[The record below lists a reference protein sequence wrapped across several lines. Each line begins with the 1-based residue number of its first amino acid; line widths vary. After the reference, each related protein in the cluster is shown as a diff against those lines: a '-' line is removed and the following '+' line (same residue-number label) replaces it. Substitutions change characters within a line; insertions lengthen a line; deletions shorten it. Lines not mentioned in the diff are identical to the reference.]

1 MEDEHPHS
9 GTPYAEFVGCLA
21 PCSTRKVP
29 GTVLYGDHYRAIYL
43 KGLGGEKPEL
53 PVAWADLEAAA
64 EEAMP
69 EASADYVYATA
80 GTGDTYRENRDAFE
94 RYRIVPRMLRDVAE
108 RDLSVELFGQTL
120 PAPVALAPI
129 GVQTAAHPDGER
141 ATARAA
147 ATLGLPFVISTAS
160 DTSMED
166 IAEAGGDA
174 PRWFQLY
181 WPSDEGV
188 ARSLVDRAEACG
200 CGAIVVT
207 ADNYIPGWKPRDL
220 QRAELPFIKGVG
232 VAQFF
237 TDPVFLAALE
247 KSPEED
253 LGAAVGHYLGVF
265 VNPSLTWDDL
275 ERLRSW
281 TSLPIVVKGILH
293 PDDAAEARERGVDGI
308 VVSNHGGRQVDG
320 AIATIDALGPI
331 ADEVGSDMA
340 VLLDSGVRSGA
351 DAFRALALGAHA
363 VLLGRPWIWGLAL
376 AGEAGVEEVL
386 RRFLAELDLTL
397 ALSGYTRPSELGAEA
412 LHRHPLG

>member
-1 MEDEHPHS
+1 M
-9 GTPYAEFVGCLA
+9 
-21 PCSTRKVP
+21 
-29 GTVLYGDHYRAIYL
+29 LYGDHYRAIYL
-43 KGLGGEKPEL
+43 KGLAGEKPEL
-53 PVAWADLEAAA
+53 PVSWADLEAAA
-64 EEAMP
+64 EEAMEP
-69 EASADYVYATA
+69 AAADYVYATA

-94 RYRIVPRMLRDVAE
+94 RWRIVPRMLRDVAE
-108 RDLSVELFGQTL
+108 RDLTTEILGQKL
-120 PAPVALAPI
+120 PAPVMLAPI

-147 ATLGLPFVISTAS
+147 ATLGLPMVISTAS

-166 IAEAGGDA
+166 IADAAPEA

-188 ARSLVDRAEACG
+188 ARSLVDRAEASG

-220 QRAELPFIKGVG
+220 QRAELPFIKGIG

-237 TDPVFLAALE
+237 TDPVFRAALE
-247 KSPEED
+247 KPPEED

-281 TSLPIVVKGILH
+281 TSLPVLIKGILH
-293 PDDAAEARERGVDGI
+293 PDDATEARERGVDGI

-320 AIATIDALGPI
+320 AIATIDALPAI
-331 ADEVGSDMA
+331 ADAVGSD
-340 VLLDSGVRSGA
+340 LEILFDSGVRSGS
-351 DAFRALALGAHA
+351 DAFRALALGADA
-363 VLLGRPWIWGLAL
+363 VLLGRPWVWGLAL

-386 RRFLAELDLTL
+386 RRFLAELDLTM
-397 ALSGYTRPSELGAEA
+397 ALSGYTRPSELSASA
-412 LHRHPLG
+412 LHRQALG

>member
-1 MEDEHPHS
+1 M
-9 GTPYAEFVGCLA
+9 
-21 PCSTRKVP
+21 
-29 GTVLYGDHYRAIYL
+29 LYGDHYRAIYL
-43 KGLGGEKPEL
+43 KGLAGEKPEL
-53 PVAWADLEAAA
+53 PVAWAELEAAA
-64 EEAMP
+64 EAAMP

-108 RDLSVELFGQTL
+108 RDLATELFGRKL

-147 ATLGLPFVISTAS
+147 AALGLPMVISTAS

-166 IAEAGGDA
+166 LAEAGGEG

-220 QRAELPFIKGVG
+220 QRAELPFIKGIG

-237 TDPVFLAALE
+237 TDPVFRAALE
-247 KSPEED
+247 KPPEED

-293 PDDAAEARERGVDGI
+293 PDDAAEARERGADGI

-320 AIATIDALGPI
+320 AIAAIDALGPI
-331 ADEVGSDMA
+331 ADEVGSNLSI
-340 VLLDSGVRSGA
+340 LLDSGVRSGA
-351 DAFRALALGAHA
+351 DAFRALALGADG

-386 RRFLAELDLTL
+386 RRFLAELDLTM
-397 ALSGYTRPSELGAEA
+397 ALSGYIRPSQLGPEA
-412 LHRHPLG
+412 LHRHSLG

>member
-1 MEDEHPHS
+1 M
-9 GTPYAEFVGCLA
+9 
-21 PCSTRKVP
+21 
-29 GTVLYGDHYRAIYL
+29 LYGDHYRAIYM
-43 KGLGGEKPEL
+43 KGLAGEKPEL
-53 PVAWADLEAAA
+53 PVDWAELEAAA
-64 EEAMP
+64 EAAMDDS
-69 EASADYVYATA
+69 AADYVYATA
-80 GTGDTYRENRDAFE
+80 GTGDTYSENREAFA
-94 RYRIVPRMLRDVAE
+94 RYRIVPRMLRDVAQ
-108 RDLSVELFGQTL
+108 RDLSTELFGQTL

-129 GVQTAAHPDGER
+129 GVQTSAHPDGER

-147 ATLGLPFVISTAS
+147 ATLELPMVISTAS

-166 IAEAGGDA
+166 IAEAGGPDA
-174 PRWFQLY
+174 PRWYQLY

-200 CGAIVVT
+200 CSAIVVT

-237 TDPVFLAALE
+237 SDPVFRAALE
-247 KSPEED
+247 KTPEED

-281 TSLPIVVKGILH
+281 TSLPVLVKGILH
-293 PDDAAEARERGVDGI
+293 PEDAVEARERGVDGI

-331 ADEVGSDMA
+331 AEEVGSDLA
-340 VLLDSGVRSGA
+340 ILLDSGVRSGA
-351 DAFRALALGAHA
+351 DAFRALALGADA
-363 VLLGRPWIWGLAL
+363 VLLGRPWVWGLAL
-376 AGEAGVEEVL
+376 GGEEGVEEVL
-386 RRFLAELDLTL
+386 RRFLAELDLTM
-397 ALSGYTRPSELGAEA
+397 ALSGYTRPSDLGPEA
-412 LHRHPLG
+412 LHRPSLG

>member
-1 MEDEHPHS
+1 
-9 GTPYAEFVGCLA
+9 
-21 PCSTRKVP
+21 
-29 GTVLYGDHYRAIYL
+29 VLYGDHYRAIYL
-43 KGLGGEKPEL
+43 KGLAGEKPEL
-53 PVAWADLEAAA
+53 PVSWADLEAAA
-64 EEAMP
+64 EEAMEP
-69 EASADYVYATA
+69 AAADYVFATA

-94 RYRIVPRMLRDVAE
+94 RWRIVPRMLRDVAE
-108 RDLSVELFGQTL
+108 RDLTTEILGQKL
-120 PAPVALAPI
+120 PAPVMLAPI

-147 ATLGLPFVISTAS
+147 ATLGLPMVISTAS
-160 DTSMED
+160 DTSVEN
-166 IAEAGGDA
+166 IADAAPDA

-188 ARSLVDRAEACG
+188 ARSLVDRAEASG

-220 QRAELPFIKGVG
+220 QRAELPFIKGIG

-247 KSPEED
+247 KPPEED
-253 LGAAVGHYLGVF
+253 LGAAVGLYLGVF

-281 TSLPIVVKGILH
+281 TSLPILIKGILH

-320 AIATIDALGPI
+320 AIATIDALPAI
-331 ADEVGSDMA
+331 ADAVGSDLA
-340 VLLDSGVRSGA
+340 ILLDSGVRSGS
-351 DAFRALALGAHA
+351 DAFRALALGADA
-363 VLLGRPWIWGLAL
+363 VLLGRPWVWGLAL

-386 RRFLAELDLTL
+386 RRFLAELDLTM
-397 ALSGYTRPSELGAEA
+397 ALSGYTRPSELSASA
-412 LHRHPLG
+412 LHRQALG

>member
-1 MEDEHPHS
+1 VD
-9 GTPYAEFVGCLA
+9 F
-21 PCSTRKVP
+21 
-29 GTVLYGDHYRAIYL
+29 GDHYRSIYL
-43 KGLGGEKPEL
+43 KGLAGETPEL
-53 PVAWADLEAAA
+53 PVAWAELEAAA
-64 EEAMP
+64 EGAMP

-108 RDLSVELFGQTL
+108 RDLTTEILGQKL
-120 PAPVALAPI
+120 PAPVLLAPV
-129 GVQTAAHPDGER
+129 GVQTLVHPDGER

-147 ATLGLPFVISTAS
+147 ATLGLPMVISTAS

-166 IAEAGGDA
+166 IAEASGDG
-174 PRWFQLY
+174 PRWYQLY
-181 WPSDEGV
+181 WPADQGI
-188 ARSLVDRAEACG
+188 ARSLVDRAEASG
-200 CGAIVVT
+200 CSAIVVT

-237 TDPVFLAALE
+237 TDPVFLAALQ
-247 KSPEED
+247 KTPEED
-253 LGAAVGHYLGVF
+253 LGAAVGHYLGVY

-281 TSLPIVVKGILH
+281 TSLPILVKGILH

-320 AIATIDALGPI
+320 AIASIDALGPI
-331 ADEVGSDMA
+331 ADEVGQDLA
-340 VLLDSGVRSGA
+340 ILLDSGVRSGA
-351 DAFRALALGAHA
+351 DAFRALAMGADA
-363 VLLGRPWIWGLAL
+363 VLLGRPWLWGLAL

-386 RRFLAELDLTL
+386 RRFLAELDLTM
-397 ALSGYTRPSELGAEA
+397 ALTGYTRPSELGPEA

>member
-1 MEDEHPHS
+1 VD
-9 GTPYAEFVGCLA
+9 
-21 PCSTRKVP
+21 
-29 GTVLYGDHYRAIYL
+29 YGDHYRAIYL
-43 KGLGGEKPEL
+43 KGLAGEKPEL
-53 PVAWADLEAAA
+53 PISWAELEAAA
-64 EEAMP
+64 EEAM
-69 EASADYVYATA
+69 EDAAADYVYATA
-80 GTGDTYRENRDAFE
+80 GTGDTFRENRDAFA
-94 RYRIVPRMLRDVAE
+94 RWRIVPRMLRDVAE
-108 RDLSVELFGQTL
+108 RDLTTEILGQTL

-129 GVQTAAHPDGER
+129 GVQTAAHADGES
-141 ATARAA
+141 ATAKAA
-147 ATLGLPFVISTAS
+147 ATLGLPMVISTAS

-166 IAEAGGDA
+166 IAEAAPDA

-188 ARSLVDRAEACG
+188 ARSLVDRAEASG

-237 TDPVFLAALE
+237 SDPVFRAALE
-247 KSPEED
+247 KPPEED

-281 TSLPIVVKGILH
+281 TSLPIVIKGILH
-293 PDDAAEARERGVDGI
+293 PDDATEARERGVDGI

-320 AIATIDALGPI
+320 AIATIDALPAV
-331 ADEVGSDMA
+331 ADAVGSDLA
-340 VLLDSGVRSGA
+340 ILLDSGVRSGA
-351 DAFRALALGAHA
+351 DAFRALALGADA
-363 VLLGRPWIWGLAL
+363 VLLGRPYIWGLAL

-386 RRFLAELDLTL
+386 RRFLAELDLTM
-397 ALSGYTRPSELGAEA
+397 ALSGYTKPSQLDPSA
-412 LHRHPLG
+412 LHRHAVS

>member
-1 MEDEHPHS
+1 MD
-9 GTPYAEFVGCLA
+9 
-21 PCSTRKVP
+21 
-29 GTVLYGDHYRAIYL
+29 YGDHYRAIYL
-43 KGLGGEKPEL
+43 KGLAGEKPEL

-80 GTGDTYRENRDAFE
+80 GTGETYRENREAFE
-94 RYRIVPRMLRDVAE
+94 RFRIVPRMLRDVAE
-108 RDLSVELFGQTL
+108 RDLTTEILGQTL
-120 PAPVALAPI
+120 PAPVLLAPV
-129 GVQTAAHPDGER
+129 GVQTLVHPDGER

-147 ATLGLPFVISTAS
+147 ATLGLPMVISTAS

-166 IAEAGGDA
+166 IAEASGEG
-174 PRWFQLY
+174 PRWYQFY
-181 WPSDEGV
+181 WPADQGI
-188 ARSLVDRAEACG
+188 ARSLVDRAEASG
-200 CGAIVVT
+200 CSAIVVT

-237 TDPVFLAALE
+237 TDPVFLSALE
-247 KSPEED
+247 KTPEED
-253 LGAAVGHYLGVF
+253 LGAAVGHYLGVY
-265 VNPSLTWDDL
+265 VNPSLTWNDL

-281 TSLPIVVKGILH
+281 TSLPILVKGILH

-320 AIATIDALGPI
+320 AIASIDALGPI
-331 ADEVGSDMA
+331 ADEVGSDLA
-340 VLLDSGVRSGA
+340 ILLDSGVRSGS
-351 DAFRALALGAHA
+351 DAFRALALGADA
-363 VLLGRPWIWGLAL
+363 VLLGRPWLWGLAL

-386 RRFLAELDLTL
+386 RRFLAELDLTM
-397 ALSGYTRPSELGAEA
+397 ALTGYTRPSELGPEA

>member
-1 MEDEHPHS
+1 
-9 GTPYAEFVGCLA
+9 
-21 PCSTRKVP
+21 
-29 GTVLYGDHYRAIYL
+29 VLYGDHYRSIYL
-43 KGLGGEKPEL
+43 KGLAGEKPEL
-53 PVAWADLEAAA
+53 PVSWADLEAAA
-64 EEAMP
+64 EETMEPA
-69 EASADYVYATA
+69 AADYVYATA

-94 RYRIVPRMLRDVAE
+94 RWRIVPRMLRDVAE
-108 RDLSVELFGQTL
+108 RDLSTELLGQKL
-120 PAPVALAPI
+120 PAPVMLAPI

-147 ATLGLPFVISTAS
+147 ATLGLPMVISTAS
-160 DTSMED
+160 DTSVED
-166 IAEAGGDA
+166 IADAAPDA

-188 ARSLVDRAEACG
+188 ARSLVDRAEASG

-207 ADNYIPGWKPRDL
+207 VDNYIPGWKPRDL
-220 QRAELPFIKGVG
+220 QRAELPFIKGIG

-247 KSPEED
+247 KTPEED

-281 TSLPIVVKGILH
+281 TSLPILIKGILH

-320 AIATIDALGPI
+320 AIATIDALPAI
-331 ADEVGSDMA
+331 ADAVGSDLA
-340 VLLDSGVRSGA
+340 ILLDSGVRSGS
-351 DAFRALALGAHA
+351 DAFRALALGADA
-363 VLLGRPWIWGLAL
+363 VLLGRPWVWGLAL

-386 RRFLAELDLTL
+386 RRFLAELDLTM
-397 ALSGYTRPSELGAEA
+397 ALSGYTRPSELSASA
-412 LHRHPLG
+412 LHRQALG

>member
-1 MEDEHPHS
+1 M
-9 GTPYAEFVGCLA
+9 
-21 PCSTRKVP
+21 
-29 GTVLYGDHYRAIYL
+29 LYGDHYRSIYL
-43 KGLGGEKPEL
+43 KGLAGEPPEL
-53 PVAWADLEAAA
+53 PVAWADLEASA

-108 RDLSVELFGQTL
+108 RDLSLELLGQKL
-120 PAPVALAPI
+120 PAPVLLAPI

-147 ATLGLPFVISTAS
+147 ATLGLPMVISTAS

-166 IAEAGGDA
+166 IAEAGGPEA

-188 ARSLVDRAEACG
+188 ARSLVDRAEASG

-237 TDPVFLAALE
+237 TDPIFLSALE

-265 VNPSLTWDDL
+265 VNPKLTWDDL

-281 TSLPIVVKGILH
+281 TSLPILIKGILH

-320 AIATIDALGPI
+320 AIATIDALEPI
-331 ADEVGSDMA
+331 AAEVGSDLA
-340 VLLDSGVRSGA
+340 ILLDSGVRSGA
-351 DAFRALALGAHA
+351 DAFRALALGADA
-363 VLLGRPWIWGLAL
+363 VLLGRPWVWGLAL
-376 AGEAGVEEVL
+376 GGEAGVEEVL
-386 RRFLAELDLTL
+386 RRFLAELDLTM
-397 ALSGYTRPSELGAEA
+397 ALSGYTRPSQLGPEA
-412 LHRHPLG
+412 LHRHHVG

>member
-1 MEDEHPHS
+1 
-9 GTPYAEFVGCLA
+9 
-21 PCSTRKVP
+21 
-29 GTVLYGDHYRAIYL
+29 VLYGDHYRSIYL
-43 KGLGGEKPEL
+43 KGLAGEPPEL
-53 PVAWADLEAAA
+53 PVAWSDLESAA
-64 EEAMP
+64 EEAM
-69 EASADYVYATA
+69 ADAAADYVYATA

-108 RDLSVELFGQTL
+108 RDLSVELLGQKL
-120 PAPVALAPI
+120 PAPVLLAPI

-147 ATLGLPFVISTAS
+147 AELDLPMVISTAS

-166 IAEAGGDA
+166 IAEAGGEDA

-200 CGAIVVT
+200 CDAIVVT

-237 TDPVFLAALE
+237 TDPVFLSALE

-265 VNPSLTWDDL
+265 VNPKLTWDDL

-281 TSLPIVVKGILH
+281 TSLPILIKGILH

-320 AIATIDALGPI
+320 AIATIDALEPI
-331 ADEVGSDMA
+331 ADEVGADLA
-340 VLLDSGVRSGA
+340 ILLDSGVRSGA
-351 DAFRALALGAHA
+351 DAFRALALGADA
-363 VLLGRPWIWGLAL
+363 VLLGRPWVWGLAL
-376 AGEAGVEEVL
+376 AGQAGVEEVL
-386 RRFLAELDLTL
+386 RRFLAELDLTM
-397 ALSGYTRPSELGAEA
+397 ALSGYTRPDQLGPEA
-412 LHRHPLG
+412 LHRHAVG

>member
-1 MEDEHPHS
+1 VD
-9 GTPYAEFVGCLA
+9 
-21 PCSTRKVP
+21 
-29 GTVLYGDHYRAIYL
+29 YGDHYRSIYL
-43 KGLGGEKPEL
+43 KGLAGEKPEL
-53 PVAWADLEAAA
+53 PVAWDELEAAA
-64 EEAMP
+64 EGAMP

-80 GTGDTYRENRDAFE
+80 GTGDTYRENRDSFA
-94 RYRIVPRMLRDVAE
+94 RWRIVPRMLRDVSE
-108 RDLSVELFGQTL
+108 RDLSVDLFGAKV
-120 PAPVALAPI
+120 PAPLALAPI
-129 GVQTAAHPDGER
+129 GVQTSAHPDGER

-147 ATLGLPFVISTAS
+147 AALGLPMVISTAS

-166 IAEAGGDA
+166 IAEAGGEA

-220 QRAELPFIKGVG
+220 QRAELPFIKGIG

-237 TDPVFLAALE
+237 SDPVFLAALE

-265 VNPSLTWDDL
+265 VNPKLTWDDL

-293 PDDAAEARERGVDGI
+293 PDDAIEARERGVDGI

-320 AIATIDALGPI
+320 AIATIDALPQI
-331 ADEVGSDMA
+331 ADEVGSDITI
-340 VLLDSGVRSGA
+340 LFDSGVRSGA
-351 DAFRALALGAHA
+351 DAFRALALGADA

-386 RRFLAELDLTL
+386 RRFLAELDLTM
-397 ALSGYTRPSELGAEA
+397 ALSGYTRPSQLGPEA
-412 LHRHPLG
+412 LHRHGLG

>member
-1 MEDEHPHS
+1 M
-9 GTPYAEFVGCLA
+9 
-21 PCSTRKVP
+21 
-29 GTVLYGDHYRAIYL
+29 LYGDHYRAIYL
-43 KGLGGEKPEL
+43 KGLAGEKPEL
-53 PVAWADLEAAA
+53 PVSWADLEAAA
-64 EEAMP
+64 EETMEPA
-69 EASADYVYATA
+69 AADYVYATA

-94 RYRIVPRMLRDVAE
+94 RWRIVPRMLRDVAE
-108 RDLSVELFGQTL
+108 RDLTTEILGQKL
-120 PAPVALAPI
+120 PAPVMLAPI

-147 ATLGLPFVISTAS
+147 ATLGLPMVISTAS
-160 DTSMED
+160 DTSVED
-166 IAEAGGDA
+166 IAEAAPEA

-181 WPSDEGV
+181 WPSDESV
-188 ARSLVDRAEACG
+188 ARSLVDRAEASG

-220 QRAELPFIKGVG
+220 QRAELPFIKGIG

-247 KSPEED
+247 KPPEED

-281 TSLPIVVKGILH
+281 TSLPILIKGILH

-320 AIATIDALGPI
+320 AIATIDALPAI
-331 ADEVGSDMA
+331 ADAVGSDLDI
-340 VLLDSGVRSGA
+340 LLDSGVRSGS
-351 DAFRALALGAHA
+351 DAFRALALGADA
-363 VLLGRPWIWGLAL
+363 VLLGRPWVWGLAL

-386 RRFLAELDLTL
+386 RRFLAELDLTM
-397 ALSGYTRPSELGAEA
+397 ALSGYTRPSELSASA
-412 LHRHPLG
+412 LHRQALG

>member
-1 MEDEHPHS
+1 M
-9 GTPYAEFVGCLA
+9 
-21 PCSTRKVP
+21 
-29 GTVLYGDHYRAIYL
+29 LYGDHYRAIYL
-43 KGLGGEKPEL
+43 KGLAGEKPEL

-69 EASADYVYATA
+69 DASADYVYATA

-108 RDLSVELFGQTL
+108 RDLSVEILGQKL

-147 ATLGLPFVISTAS
+147 ATLGLPMVVSTAS

-166 IAEAGGDA
+166 IAEAGGEG

-188 ARSLVDRAEACG
+188 ARSLVDRAEASG
-200 CGAIVVT
+200 AGAIVVT

-220 QRAELPFIKGVG
+220 QRAELPFIKGIG

-237 TDPVFLAALE
+237 SDPVFRAALD
-247 KSPEED
+247 KPPEED

-281 TSLPIVVKGILH
+281 TSLPILIKGILH
-293 PDDAAEARERGVDGI
+293 PDDAVEARERGVDGI

-331 ADEVGSDMA
+331 ADEVGSDLA
-340 VLLDSGVRSGA
+340 ILLDSGVRSGA
-351 DAFRALALGAHA
+351 DAFRALALGADA
-363 VLLGRPWIWGLAL
+363 VLLGRPYIWGLTL
-376 AGEAGVEEVL
+376 GGEAGVEEVL
-386 RRFLAELDLTL
+386 RRFLAELDLTM
-397 ALSGYTRPSELGAEA
+397 ALCGYTNPSELGPEA
-412 LHRHPLG
+412 LHRHPIK

>member
-1 MEDEHPHS
+1 M
-9 GTPYAEFVGCLA
+9 
-21 PCSTRKVP
+21 
-29 GTVLYGDHYRAIYL
+29 LYGDHYRSIYL
-43 KGLGGEKPEL
+43 KGLAGEKPEL
-53 PVAWADLEAAA
+53 PVSWADLEAAA
-64 EEAMP
+64 EEAMEP
-69 EASADYVYATA
+69 AAADYVYATA

-94 RYRIVPRMLRDVAE
+94 RWRIVPRMLRDVAE
-108 RDLSVELFGQTL
+108 RDLTTEILGQKL
-120 PAPVALAPI
+120 PAPVMLAPI

-147 ATLGLPFVISTAS
+147 ATLGLPMVISTAS
-160 DTSMED
+160 DTSVED
-166 IAEAGGDA
+166 IADAAPDA

-188 ARSLVDRAEACG
+188 ARSLVDRAEASG

-220 QRAELPFIKGVG
+220 QRAELPFINGIG

-247 KSPEED
+247 KPPEED

-281 TSLPIVVKGILH
+281 TSLPILIKGILH

-320 AIATIDALGPI
+320 AIATIDALPAI
-331 ADEVGSDMA
+331 ADAVGSDLA
-340 VLLDSGVRSGA
+340 ILLDSGVRSGS
-351 DAFRALALGAHA
+351 DAFRALALGADA
-363 VLLGRPWIWGLAL
+363 VLLGRPWVWGLAL

-386 RRFLAELDLTL
+386 RRFLAELDLTM
-397 ALSGYTRPSELGAEA
+397 ALSGYTRPSELSASA
-412 LHRHPLG
+412 LHRQALG

>member
-1 MEDEHPHS
+1 MD
-9 GTPYAEFVGCLA
+9 
-21 PCSTRKVP
+21 
-29 GTVLYGDHYRAIYL
+29 YGDHYRAIYL
-43 KGLGGEKPEL
+43 KGLAGEKPEL

-80 GTGDTYRENRDAFE
+80 GTGETYRENREALE
-94 RYRIVPRMLRDVAE
+94 RFRIVPRMLRDVAE
-108 RDLSVELFGQTL
+108 RDLTTEVLGQTL
-120 PAPVALAPI
+120 PAPVLLAPV
-129 GVQTAAHPDGER
+129 GVQTLVHPDGER

-147 ATLGLPFVISTAS
+147 ATLGLPMVISTAS
-160 DTSMED
+160 DSSMED
-166 IAEAGGDA
+166 IAEASGEG
-174 PRWFQLY
+174 PRWYQLY
-181 WPSDEGV
+181 WPADQGI
-188 ARSLVDRAEACG
+188 ARSLVDRAEASG
-200 CGAIVVT
+200 CSAIVVT

-237 TDPVFLAALE
+237 TDPVFLSALE
-247 KSPEED
+247 KTPEED
-253 LGAAVGHYLGVF
+253 LGAAVGHYLGVY

-281 TSLPIVVKGILH
+281 TSLPILVKGILH

-320 AIATIDALGPI
+320 AIASIDALGPI
-331 ADEVGSDMA
+331 ADEVGSDLA
-340 VLLDSGVRSGA
+340 ILLDSGVRSGS
-351 DAFRALALGAHA
+351 DAFRALALGADA
-363 VLLGRPWIWGLAL
+363 VLLGRPWLWGLAL

-386 RRFLAELDLTL
+386 RRFLAELDLTM
-397 ALSGYTRPSELGAEA
+397 ALTGYTRPSELGPEA

>member
-1 MEDEHPHS
+1 M
-9 GTPYAEFVGCLA
+9 
-21 PCSTRKVP
+21 
-29 GTVLYGDHYRAIYL
+29 LYGDHYRAIYL
-43 KGLGGEKPEL
+43 KGLAGEKPEL
-53 PVAWADLEAAA
+53 PVSWADLEAAA
-64 EEAMP
+64 EETMEPA
-69 EASADYVYATA
+69 AADYVYATA

-94 RYRIVPRMLRDVAE
+94 RWRIVPRMLRDVAE
-108 RDLSVELFGQTL
+108 RDLTTEILGQKL
-120 PAPVALAPI
+120 PAPVMLAPI

-147 ATLGLPFVISTAS
+147 ATLGLPMVISTAS
-160 DTSMED
+160 DTSVED
-166 IAEAGGDA
+166 IADAAPDA

-188 ARSLVDRAEACG
+188 ARSLVDRAEASG

-220 QRAELPFIKGVG
+220 QRAELPFIKGIG

-247 KSPEED
+247 KPPEED

-281 TSLPIVVKGILH
+281 TSLPILIKGILH

-320 AIATIDALGPI
+320 AIATIDALPAI
-331 ADEVGSDMA
+331 ADAVGSDLA
-340 VLLDSGVRSGA
+340 ILLDSGVRSGS
-351 DAFRALALGAHA
+351 DAFRALALGADA
-363 VLLGRPWIWGLAL
+363 VLLGRPWVWGLAL

-386 RRFLAELDLTL
+386 RRFLAELDLTM
-397 ALSGYTRPSELGAEA
+397 ALSGYTRPSELSASA
-412 LHRHPLG
+412 LHRQALG

>member
-1 MEDEHPHS
+1 M
-9 GTPYAEFVGCLA
+9 
-21 PCSTRKVP
+21 
-29 GTVLYGDHYRAIYL
+29 LYGDHYRAIYL
-43 KGLGGEKPEL
+43 KGLAGEKPEL
-53 PVAWADLEAAA
+53 PVAWADLETAA
-64 EEAMP
+64 EEAMEP
-69 EASADYVYATA
+69 AAADYVYATA
-80 GTGDTYRENRDAFE
+80 GTGDTYRENRDSFE
-94 RYRIVPRMLRDVAE
+94 RWRIVPRMLRDVAE
-108 RDLSVELFGQTL
+108 RDLSVELFGQKL

-147 ATLGLPFVISTAS
+147 ATLGLPMVISTAS

-166 IAEAGGDA
+166 IAEAA
-174 PRWFQLY
+174 PEASRWFQLY

-188 ARSLVDRAEACG
+188 ARSLVDRAEASG

-220 QRAELPFIKGVG
+220 QRAELPFIKGIG

-237 TDPVFLAALE
+237 SDPVFRAALE
-247 KSPEED
+247 KPPEED

-281 TSLPIVVKGILH
+281 TSLPIVIKGILH

-320 AIATIDALGPI
+320 AIATIDALPAI
-331 ADEVGSDMA
+331 ADAVGSDLA
-340 VLLDSGVRSGA
+340 ILLDSGVRSGA
-351 DAFRALALGAHA
+351 DAFRALALGADA
-363 VLLGRPWIWGLAL
+363 VLLGRPWVWGLAL

-386 RRFLAELDLTL
+386 RRFLAEFDLTM
-397 ALSGYTRPSELGAEA
+397 ALSGYTRPSDLSPGA
-412 LHRHPLG
+412 LHRHSIV

>member
-1 MEDEHPHS
+1 M
-9 GTPYAEFVGCLA
+9 
-21 PCSTRKVP
+21 
-29 GTVLYGDHYRAIYL
+29 LYGDHYRAIYL
-43 KGLGGEKPEL
+43 KGLAGEKPEL
-53 PVAWADLEAAA
+53 PVAWEDLEAAA
-64 EEAMP
+64 EEAMEP
-69 EASADYVYATA
+69 ASADYVYATA
-80 GTGDTYRENRDAFE
+80 GTGDTYVENRDAFK
-94 RYRIVPRMLRDVAE
+94 RWRIVPRMLRDVAE
-108 RDLSVELFGQTL
+108 RDLTTELFGQTL

-147 ATLGLPFVISTAS
+147 ATLGLPMVISTAS

-166 IAEAGGDA
+166 IAEAAPEA
-174 PRWFQLY
+174 PRWYQLY

-188 ARSLVDRAEACG
+188 ARSLVDRAEASG

-220 QRAELPFIKGVG
+220 QRAELPFIKGIG

-237 TDPVFLAALE
+237 SDPVFRAALE
-247 KSPEED
+247 KTPEED

-281 TSLPIVVKGILH
+281 TSLPIVIKGILH
-293 PDDAAEARERGVDGI
+293 ADDATEARERGVDGI

-320 AIATIDALGPI
+320 AIATIDALPAI
-331 ADEVGSDMA
+331 ADAVGSDLEI
-340 VLLDSGVRSGA
+340 LLDSGIRSGA
-351 DAFRALALGAHA
+351 DAFRALALGADA
-363 VLLGRPWIWGLAL
+363 VLLGRPWVWGLAL

-397 ALSGYTRPSELGAEA
+397 ALSGYTRPSQLSPSA
-412 LHRHPLG
+412 LHRHSLG

>member
-1 MEDEHPHS
+1 
-9 GTPYAEFVGCLA
+9 
-21 PCSTRKVP
+21 
-29 GTVLYGDHYRAIYL
+29 VLYGDHYRSIYL
-43 KGLGGEKPEL
+43 KGLAGEKPEL
-53 PVAWADLEAAA
+53 PVSWADLEAAA
-64 EEAMP
+64 EETMEPA
-69 EASADYVYATA
+69 AADYVYATA

-94 RYRIVPRMLRDVAE
+94 RWRIVPRMLRDVAE
-108 RDLSVELFGQTL
+108 RDLTTEILGQKL
-120 PAPVALAPI
+120 PAPVMLAPI

-147 ATLGLPFVISTAS
+147 ATLGLPMVISTAS
-160 DTSMED
+160 DTSVED
-166 IAEAGGDA
+166 IADAAPDA

-188 ARSLVDRAEACG
+188 ARSLVDRAEASG

-220 QRAELPFIKGVG
+220 QRAELPFIKGIG

-247 KSPEED
+247 KPPEED

-281 TSLPIVVKGILH
+281 TSLPILIKGILH

-320 AIATIDALGPI
+320 AIATIDALPAI
-331 ADEVGSDMA
+331 ADAVGSDLA
-340 VLLDSGVRSGA
+340 ILLDSGVRSGS
-351 DAFRALALGAHA
+351 DAFRALALGADA
-363 VLLGRPWIWGLAL
+363 VLLGRPWVWGLAL

-386 RRFLAELDLTL
+386 RRFLAELDLTM
-397 ALSGYTRPSELGAEA
+397 ALSGYTRPSELSASA
-412 LHRHPLG
+412 LHRQALG

>member
-1 MEDEHPHS
+1 M
-9 GTPYAEFVGCLA
+9 
-21 PCSTRKVP
+21 
-29 GTVLYGDHYRAIYL
+29 LYGDHYRSIYL
-43 KGLGGEKPEL
+43 KGLAGEKPEL
-53 PVAWADLEAAA
+53 PVSWADLEAAA
-64 EEAMP
+64 EETMEPA
-69 EASADYVYATA
+69 AADYVYATA

-94 RYRIVPRMLRDVAE
+94 RWRIVPRMLRDVAE
-108 RDLSVELFGQTL
+108 RDLTTEILGQKL
-120 PAPVALAPI
+120 PAPVMLAPI

-147 ATLGLPFVISTAS
+147 ATLGLPMVISTAS

-166 IAEAGGDA
+166 IADAAPEAR
-174 PRWFQLY
+174 RWFQLY

-188 ARSLVDRAEACG
+188 ARSLVDRAEASG

-220 QRAELPFIKGVG
+220 QRAELPFINGIG

-247 KSPEED
+247 KPPEED

-281 TSLPIVVKGILH
+281 TSLPILIKGILH

-320 AIATIDALGPI
+320 AIATIDALPAI
-331 ADEVGSDMA
+331 ADAVGSDLA
-340 VLLDSGVRSGA
+340 ILLDSGVRSGS
-351 DAFRALALGAHA
+351 DAFRALALGADA
-363 VLLGRPWIWGLAL
+363 VLLGRPWVWGLAL

-386 RRFLAELDLTL
+386 RRFLAELDLTM
-397 ALSGYTRPSELGAEA
+397 ALSGYTRPSELSASA
-412 LHRHPLG
+412 LHRQALG

>member
-1 MEDEHPHS
+1 MPD
-9 GTPYAEFVGCLA
+9 TL
-21 PCSTRKVP
+21 
-29 GTVLYGDHYRAIYL
+29 LYGDHYRAIYL
-43 KGLGGEKPEL
+43 KGLAGEKPEL

-64 EEAMP
+64 ETAMQD
-69 EASADYVYATA
+69 ASADYVYATA

-108 RDLSVELFGQTL
+108 RDLSIELFGQKL

-147 ATLGLPFVISTAS
+147 ATLGLPMVISTAS

-166 IAEAGGDA
+166 IAEAGGDG

-188 ARSLVDRAEACG
+188 ARSLVDRAEASG

-220 QRAELPFIKGVG
+220 QRAELPFIKGIG

-237 TDPVFLAALE
+237 SDPVFRAALE
-247 KSPEED
+247 KTPEED

-265 VNPSLTWDDL
+265 VNPSLSWDDL

-281 TSLPIVVKGILH
+281 TSLPILIKGILH

-331 ADEVGSDMA
+331 ADEVGSDLA
-340 VLLDSGVRSGA
+340 ILLDSGVRSGA
-351 DAFRALALGAHA
+351 DAFRALALGADA
-363 VLLGRPWIWGLAL
+363 VLLGRPWVWGLAL

-386 RRFLAELDLTL
+386 RRFLAELDLTM
-397 ALSGYTRPSELGAEA
+397 ALSGYTKPSQLGPEA
-412 LHRHPLG
+412 LHRPSLG

>member
-1 MEDEHPHS
+1 M
-9 GTPYAEFVGCLA
+9 
-21 PCSTRKVP
+21 
-29 GTVLYGDHYRAIYL
+29 LYGDHYRAIYL
-43 KGLGGEKPEL
+43 KGLAGEKPEL

-64 EEAMP
+64 EAAMP

-108 RDLSVELFGQTL
+108 RDLSIELFGQKL
-120 PAPVALAPI
+120 PAPLALAPI

-147 ATLGLPFVISTAS
+147 ATLGLPMVISTAS

-166 IAEAGGDA
+166 IADAGGDG

-188 ARSLVDRAEACG
+188 ARSLVDRAEASG

-220 QRAELPFIKGVG
+220 QRAELPFIKGIG

-237 TDPVFLAALE
+237 SDPVFRAALE

-281 TSLPIVVKGILH
+281 TSLPILIKGILH

-331 ADEVGSDMA
+331 ADEVGSDLA
-340 VLLDSGVRSGA
+340 ILLDSGVRSGA
-351 DAFRALALGAHA
+351 DAFRALALGADA
-363 VLLGRPWIWGLAL
+363 VLLGRPWVWGLAL

-386 RRFLAELDLTL
+386 RRFLAELDLTM
-397 ALSGYTRPSELGAEA
+397 ALSGYTKPSQLGPEA
-412 LHRHPLG
+412 LHRHSLG